1 VLALRGWG
9 ERDFRYASP
18 QSMATIRHALFAEAG
33 VKILAETEQIVQM
46 PVSHDMPASAQAEI
60 LRAKVPA
67 EVDARRLR
75 ALLFP
80 GDD

>member
-1 VLALRGWG
+1 
-9 ERDFRYASP
+9 
-18 QSMATIRHALFAEAG
+18 
-33 VKILAETEQIVQM
+33 
-46 PVSHDMPASAQAEI
+46 MPASAQAEI